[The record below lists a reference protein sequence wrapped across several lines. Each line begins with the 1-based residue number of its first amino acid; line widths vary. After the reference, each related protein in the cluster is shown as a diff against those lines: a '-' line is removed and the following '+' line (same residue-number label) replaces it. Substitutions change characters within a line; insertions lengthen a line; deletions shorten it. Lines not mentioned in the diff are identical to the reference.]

1 MKRVVLI
8 DGENLTYALRNYD
21 KRSGGDGGR
30 DFLSSFDYRKMLT
43 VLLEDME
50 FDDVFWFGARIK
62 VSKEAMKLPE
72 VRDKVEGH
80 TKQQNRLVNQLKRQ
94 GIKFEKVGYLR
105 DRQIEVGETKGLRLT
120 EKGVDVGLAV
130 RIMELSINYPDV
142 EIVLLSS
149 DTDLLPAIDSA
160 KSRGV
165 KFVFVGYDYMP
176 IMSIQKRSHTTRLIT
191 PALFRECRGGIGMAA
206 RGA

>member
-1 MKRVVLI
+1 MNRVVLI

-21 KRSGGDGGR
+21 KKSGGDGGR
-30 DFLSSFDYRKMLT
+30 AFLSSFDYRKMLSI
-43 VLLEDME
+43 LLEDMD

-62 VSKEAMKLPE
+62 VSKEAMGLPE

-80 TKQQNRLVNQLKRQ
+80 IKQQNRLVNQLKRQ
-94 GIKFEKVGYLR
+94 DIKFEKVGYLR
-105 DRQIEVGETKGLRLT
+105 DRQVEVGEVAGLRLT

-130 RIMELSINYPDV
+130 KIMELSIDHPDIEV
-142 EIVLLSS
+142 VLLSS

-191 PALFRECRGGIGMAA
+191 PALFRECRGDLGKVIQDA
-206 RGA
+206 